1 MRQTCVDKVSK
12 FRLKDKKDKIVK
24 KIARR
29 SDLAGS
35 QSQALAVFSSDFW
48 PGPVLSSLE
57 INIFRLYLAGI
68 RPYRLRLNDEL
79 REIK

>member
-29 SDLAGS
+29 SDLA
-35 QSQALAVFSSDFW
+35 
-48 PGPVLSSLE
+48 
-57 INIFRLYLAGI
+57 
-68 RPYRLRLNDEL
+68 
-79 REIK
+79 